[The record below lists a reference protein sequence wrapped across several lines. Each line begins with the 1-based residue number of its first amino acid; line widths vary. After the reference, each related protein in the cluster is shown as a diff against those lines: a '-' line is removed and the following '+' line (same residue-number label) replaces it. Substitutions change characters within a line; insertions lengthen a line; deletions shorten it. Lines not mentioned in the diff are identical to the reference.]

1 MDTFKRRVVIAFR
14 AAVVLMGAVVLGV
27 NWFLLFA
34 LFVLW
39 TPLLLE
45 LIYEALLI
53 YLSLQ

>member
-27 NWFLLFA
+27 NWLLLFA